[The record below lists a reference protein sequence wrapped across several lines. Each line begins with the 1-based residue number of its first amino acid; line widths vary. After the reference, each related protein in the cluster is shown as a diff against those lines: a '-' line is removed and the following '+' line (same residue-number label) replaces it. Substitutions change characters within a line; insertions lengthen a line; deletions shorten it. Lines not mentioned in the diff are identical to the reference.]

1 MKPENCNRFRNQ
13 SCKKHQQDQFRQNYS
28 KNGVQ
33 RWRCK
38 QRHMGATPFKAVS
51 AAQTADEMTALG
63 SAYAVYGP
71 SIVSNAIGGDVLA
84 SLEFEQ
90 LPMLFSTVGV
100 TNTIHQAKLMSL
112 LKLHRPSLLQ
122 RTLSQA
128 KQLDVALNM
137 RSKTQRFEVF
147 LSHDWG
153 VDGATHAK
161 VGLVNTLDMSTAVL
175 LYRRRPSH

>member
-1 MKPENCNRFRNQ
+1 
-13 SCKKHQQDQFRQNYS
+13 
-28 KNGVQ
+28 
-33 RWRCK
+33 
-38 QRHMGATPFKAVS
+38 MGATPFKAVS
-51 AAQTADEMTALG
+51 PAQAADEMTALG

-100 TNTIHQAKLMSL
+100 TNTIHQAKLTSL
-112 LKLHRPSLLQ
+112 LKLHRPS
-122 RTLSQA
+122 
-128 KQLDVALNM
+128 
-137 RSKTQRFEVF
+137 KTQRFDVF